1 MVYGHVG
8 AGAGGEVSCRCG
20 MAMGVGVKGGGR
32 RVDGGCGSKGRRTQ
46 TGMFVEDGGY
56 LVRGELEF
64 VSRVNGFAP
73 SSSSSP
79 CLSLAGF

>member
-8 AGAGGEVSCRCG
+8 AGAGGEVSCRWG
-20 MAMGVGVKGGGR
+20 MGMGVKWGGR
-32 RVDGGCGSKGRRTQ
+32 GVDGGCGSKGRRTE

>member
-1 MVYGHVG
+1 M
-8 AGAGGEVSCRCG
+8 SCRRG
-20 MAMGVGVKGGGR
+20 GWDMGTAMAMGIGMGVKRRGG
-32 RVDGGCGSKGRRTQ
+32 RVDGGYSSKGGGTE